1 MRLDKLL
8 AHSGFGTRKEV
19 KALLKK
25 SVVTVNGKTE
35 KEGKFQVDERNDFIQ
50 VLGEPVVYEEFVYFM
65 LHKPKDV
72 ISATND
78 AFHPTVIDLLDPSDQ
93 VQEPFPVGRLD
104 IDTEG
109 LLLLTNDGALAH
121 ELLSP
126 KKHVPK
132 LYQAW
137 IEGQVDE
144 EDQLAFK
151 EGIELDDGYVCK
163 PSKLIILDKD
173 ESFTFV
179 QITIH
184 EGKYHQ
190 IKRMFE
196 AVNKKVR
203 YLKRIAMGSLTL
215 DDNLVLGDYRPLTE
229 SELKALK

>member
-25 SVVTVNGKTE
+25 SVVTVNGKIE
-35 KEGKFQVDERNDFIQ
+35 KNGKLQVDEVSDFIQ
-50 VLGEPVVYEEFVYFM
+50 VLGEPVIYEEFVYFM

-72 ISATND
+72 ISATTD
-78 AFHPTVIDLLDPSDQ
+78 AFHPTVIDLLDPADQ

-109 LLLLTNDGALAH
+109 LLILTNDGALAH

-132 LYQAW
+132 IYQAW

-144 EDQLAFK
+144 ENQLAFK
-151 EGIELDDGYVCK
+151 KGIELDDGYICK
-163 PSKLIILDKD
+163 PSDLIILEKD
-173 ESFTFV
+173 ETFTFI

-196 AVNKKVR
+196 AVNKKVC
-203 YLKRIAMGSLTL
+203 YLKRIAMGSLIL
-215 DDNLVLGDYRPLTE
+215 DNNLILGDYRPLTE
-229 SELKALK
+229 NEL